1 MFGLSKKTY
10 SKDLKLIEKVVDEA
24 SNGELESRITTIDP
38 SSIYYPLS
46 LKVNDLLD
54 QVEAFQ
60 REVSTCTNL
69 AQKGVT
75 YRNVFT
81 LGFRKAF
88 RSNAE
93 AIKDGVNGILSAKQA
108 LVMHELNNEL
118 EKLGMGTA
126 GMPKILEGLS
136 HSSDLLMQSN
146 SICAEVAQN
155 SQEALKDF
163 ALMQE
168 HMNTLSATNEHSS
181 NTLNTLNQELQEAS
195 KVVSSID
202 EVASQTNL
210 LALNAA
216 IEAARAG
223 EHGRG
228 FAVVADEV
236 RKLSEK
242 TSESVESVQRTF
254 KIFNEQ
260 TSALLKAFNE
270 ANELLQT
277 ALGTIQVFSQTLNS
291 FHAQSQQGS
300 SIANSAKEQLSKIVA
315 SFHLMAFKMRL
326 YRDTVHSNAQAERLE
341 ADLDEL
347 SSILQAYPM
356 QAFLTTTRDF
366 SKRCLEG
373 YDQHN
378 MHELVEGFKQ
388 LEAQS
393 QTLLNSIA

>member
-1 MFGLSKKTY
+1 MFFNKKP
-10 SKDLKLIEKVVDEA
+10 SLKELKSIEKVVALA
-24 SNGELESRITTIDP
+24 SSGELEARITDIDP
-38 SSIYYPLS
+38 QSDYYPLA
-46 LKVNDLLD
+46 LRINDLLD

-60 REVSTCTNL
+60 REVATCTSL

-81 LGFRKAF
+81 SGFRKSF
-88 RSNAE
+88 RTNSQ
-93 AIKDGVNGILSAKQA
+93 AIKEGVEGILSAKKA

-136 HSSDLLMQSN
+136 HSQDLLTQSN
-146 SICAEVAQN
+146 TICAEVAQN

-163 ALMQE
+163 TLMQE

-181 NTLNTLNQELQEAS
+181 NTLNTLNEELQEAS

-202 EVASQTNL
+202 EIASQTNL

-223 EHGRG
+223 EYGRG

-242 TSESVESVQRTF
+242 TSDSVESVQRTF

-260 TSALLKAFNE
+260 TSALLKAFSE

-277 ALGTIQVFSQTLNS
+277 ALGTIQIFSQTLNS
-291 FHAQSQQGS
+291 FNTQSQQGS
-300 SIANSAKEQLSKIVA
+300 SIASSAKEQLSKIVA
-315 SFHLMAFKMRL
+315 SFRLMAFKMRL
-326 YRDTVHSNAQAERLE
+326 YRDTVHSNNKEERLNT
-341 ADLDEL
+341 DLDEL
-347 SSILQAYPM
+347 SVILQAYPM
-356 QAFLTTTRDF
+356 QHFLTSTRDF
-366 SKRCLEG
+366 AKRCLDG
-373 YDQHN
+373 YNQEN

-388 LEAQS
+388 LESQS
-393 QTLLNSIA
+393 QALLDSIA